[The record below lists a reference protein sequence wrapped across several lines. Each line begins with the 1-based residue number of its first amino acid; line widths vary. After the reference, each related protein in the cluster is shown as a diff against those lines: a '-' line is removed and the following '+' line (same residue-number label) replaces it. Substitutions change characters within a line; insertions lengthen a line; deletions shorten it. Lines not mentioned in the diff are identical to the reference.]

1 MKKNILLA
9 SFTALFLLE
18 TACVDDS
25 KEQFL
30 DEYNTILYFRDSGEL
45 PAEFYSTGEEGTYK
59 LVVNKAGS
67 DIRAVAS
74 VDAGI
79 MSEAEL
85 AAYNEVQ
92 GTEYK
97 VLPGEYYN
105 CDASH
110 LDFSSSESFKS
121 INITLQV
128 TKIGELQRNSE
139 SGFVIPLQ
147 LRNGSDSINSKKQ
160 YAFVIPEVL
169 VPTVGFETGGYV
181 NNTLSEDG
189 EASSRISTLLK
200 LPVPDKWGIQCE
212 LEVDETAL
220 DEYNRKNGTSYA
232 SLPEEYYELNKT
244 ITFKND
250 ETTAPVEVLVKKA
263 GMDYGNY
270 VLPLRIKSISKKEFN
285 PDEEKR
291 TILLGIS
298 FTPPRISLTADMLS
312 SNALE
317 PSEGSLDNL
326 LDGDVSTYFHSAWS
340 VTVEEEHYVQVA
352 LNEPIRNFVFNYTTR
367 NSNGKAAPA
376 EFYVSISSDGN
387 NFVELERFTAAKNGL
402 PTNGAATWESPT
414 VRSDTDIKYIR
425 FTNVENVSGSKY
437 FVWSEFSLAGK

>member
-1 MKKNILLA
+1 M
-9 SFTALFLLE
+9 
-18 TACVDDS
+18 
-25 KEQFL
+25 
-30 DEYNTILYFRDSGEL
+30 
-45 PAEFYSTGEEGTYK
+45 
-59 LVVNKAGS
+59 
-67 DIRAVAS
+67 
-74 VDAGI
+74 
-79 MSEAEL
+79 
-85 AAYNEVQ
+85 
-92 GTEYK
+92 
-97 VLPGEYYN
+97 
-105 CDASH
+105 
-110 LDFSSSESFKS
+110 
-121 INITLQV
+121 
-128 TKIGELQRNSE
+128 
-139 SGFVIPLQ
+139 
-147 LRNGSDSINSKKQ
+147 
-160 YAFVIPEVL
+160 
-169 VPTVGFETGGYV
+169 
-181 NNTLSEDG
+181 
-189 EASSRISTLLK
+189 
-200 LPVPDKWGIQCE
+200 PDKWGIQCE

-387 NFVELERFTAAKNGL
+387 NFVELERFNCSKKR
-402 PTNGAATWESPT
+402 
-414 VRSDTDIKYIR
+414 VTD
-425 FTNVENVSGSKY
+425 G
-437 FVWSEFSLAGK
+437 WSSNLGISYCQK